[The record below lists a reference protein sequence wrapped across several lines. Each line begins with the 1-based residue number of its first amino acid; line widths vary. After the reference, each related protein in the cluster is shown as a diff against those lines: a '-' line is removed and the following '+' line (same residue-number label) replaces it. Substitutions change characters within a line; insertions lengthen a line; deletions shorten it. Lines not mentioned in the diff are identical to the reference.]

1 MKKQFILFS
10 LLLGMQFSHAQSY
23 DFGLFFGTSI
33 YQGDIAPTAYVDYFK
48 TFNPAFGF
56 SVRTLPERR
65 FSMRFGFNYGTVSG
79 SDTLR
84 VSTRD
89 RRITFRT
96 RIYEIYGVV
105 EWNFGY
111 WKPGEGVF
119 SVTPYFMGGVNIFR
133 FNPQAPFEGQWINL
147 QPLGTEGQGL
157 PGFEKKYSLTEI
169 GIPIGGGL
177 RLQLS
182 KHITMSF
189 ELSARKLF
197 TDYLDDVSSTRF
209 LYNDI
214 KRGNGGLAAKLSLP
228 GFEEGG
234 QDILATEV
242 RGSPAK
248 DWYYMA
254 GVTLAY
260 RFSSSFY
267 YYQGKPVIGCPRF

>member
-1 MKKQFILFS
+1 MKKYLYLF
-10 LLLGMQFSHAQSY
+10 LIVLGVQLSHAQSY
-23 DFGLFFGTSI
+23 DFGLFFGTSF
-33 YQGDIAPTAYVDYFK
+33 YQGDIAPSAYKDYFK
-48 TFNPAFGF
+48 TFQPAVGF
-56 SVRTLPERR
+56 SVRTWPEQKYS
-65 FSMRFGFNYGTVSG
+65 FRFGFNYGTVTG

-84 VSTRD
+84 AGTRD

-105 EWNFGY
+105 EWNFAH
-111 WKPGEGVF
+111 WKPGEGPF
-119 SVTPYFMGGVNIFR
+119 SVTPYLLGGVNVFR

-157 PGFEKKYSLTEI
+157 PGFEKPYSLTEV

-182 KHITMSF
+182 KHVTMSF

-197 TDYLDDVSSTRF
+197 TDYLDDVSSTQF

-214 KRGNGGLAAKLSLP
+214 KRGNGTLAAKLSLP
-228 GFEEGG
+228 GFEEDG
-234 QDILATEV
+234 QDALQVEQ

-254 GVTLAY
+254 GITIAY
-260 RFSSSFY
+260 RFSNSFY

>member
-1 MKKQFILFS
+1 MKKKLLLFS
-10 LLLGMQFSHAQSY
+10 FLLGIQHSFAQSA
-23 DFGLFFGTSI
+23 DFGLFFGTSF
-33 YQGDIAPTAYVDYFK
+33 YDGDISPSAYKDYFK
-48 TFNPAFGF
+48 TFHPAIGF
-56 SVRTLPERR
+56 SIRLLPEQKY
-65 FSMRFGFNYGTVSG
+65 SIRFGFNYGTVSG

-84 VSTRD
+84 VSTRT
-89 RRITFRT
+89 RGITFRSS
-96 RIYEIYGVV
+96 IYEFYGVL
-105 EWNFGY
+105 EWNFAY
-111 WKPGEGVF
+111 WKPGEGFF
-119 SVTPYFMGGVNIFR
+119 SATPYFLGGFNIFH

-157 PGFEKKYSLTEI
+157 PGFEKPYSRTQV

-182 KHITMSF
+182 KHMTISF

-197 TDYLDDVSSTRF
+197 TDYLDDVSGTQF
-209 LYNDI
+209 LYNDV
-214 KRGNGGLAAKLSLP
+214 KRGNGTLAAKLSLP
-228 GFEEGG
+228 GLDEGSA
-234 QDILATEV
+234 DALNVKV
-242 RGSPAK
+242 RGNPAK